1 MLLGLF
7 CSYISNKKMLALC
20 LELLISDMIIL
31 QHKFHLIKLK
41 HSSNN
46 PEKNE
51 SRTRLTLLSYYKQT
65 THLFDSYFTKMASNP
80 TPIIWEPKI
89 VLTKGHGTFLHETM
103 EHHK

>member
-31 QHKFHLIKLK
+31 QLKFHLIKLK

-51 SRTRLTLLSYYKQT
+51 TER
-65 THLFDSYFTKMASNP
+65 D
-80 TPIIWEPKI
+80 
-89 VLTKGHGTFLHETM
+89 
-103 EHHK
+103 